1 MLWPR
6 ALARRIR
13 EIAPDVV
20 HTHSGV
26 WYKASLAARLAG
38 VRRVIHTEH
47 GRQIPDPWHARWVD
61 GLAARR
67 TDVVVAVSDSVADL
81 LAARVVRGRCPIEVV
96 LNGVDT
102 AYHTPLADTGRIR
115 RELAIPPEVPILG
128 SIGRLRWI
136 KGYDI
141 MIEAFARL
149 CSRWADP
156 VFPALVLAGE
166 GNERPRLEELASAL
180 GVRDR
185 VWFLG
190 WRDDVRDLHSAF
202 AVFTMSSRS
211 EGTSVGLLEAMS
223 AGLCPV
229 VTAVGGNPA
238 VLGDEL
244 RHRLVPPE
252 DPEALARAWL
262 DALLDRDRR
271 EADGRSARARVVAAY
286 GLDRMVARYES
297 IYWPPAG
304 QGTP

>member
-1 MLWPR
+1 
-6 ALARRIR
+6 
-13 EIAPDVV
+13 
-20 HTHSGV
+20 
-26 WYKASLAARLAG
+26 
-38 VRRVIHTEH
+38 
-47 GRQIPDPWHARWVD
+47 
-61 GLAARR
+61 
-67 TDVVVAVSDSVADL
+67 
-81 LAARVVRGRCPIEVV
+81 
-96 LNGVDT
+96 
-102 AYHTPLADTGRIR
+102 
-115 RELAIPPEVPILG
+115 
-128 SIGRLRWI
+128 
-136 KGYDI
+136 

-156 VFPALVLAGE
+156 VFPALVRAGE
-166 GNERPRLEELASAL
+166 GNERPRLEELPSAL

-190 WRDDVRDLHSAF
+190 WRGDIRHRHPAL
-202 AVFTMSSRS
+202 AVCTMSSRS

-271 EADGRSARARVVAAY
+271 EADGRSARARVVA
-286 GLDRMVARYES
+286 
-297 IYWPPAG
+297 
-304 QGTP
+304 